1 MSHVSPELGRSRRR
15 LATVRRGFAARSAAR
30 SCDACAFL
38 LSRTPS
44 RCSAC
49 SPSGCIRVAV
59 VAACAFLLSRT
70 PSRCSACSSSG
81 CIRVAVVAVRR
92 VASAAA
98 CSGRT
103 SRACLACVAR
113 ANTPCVPAA
122 SAYVSMRQH
131 TSAHARLHVGCGA
144 ARRQQLQHR
153 WSIIPAISAVTSRA
167 RDDLGVCRS
176 STERADSSSESCD
189 LCVGREPSE
198 PLERLERLVNAVDG
212 AARAIVSSFRCSA
225 SSSSFCVLRIR
236 RASLASA
243 CA

>member
-38 LSRTPS
+38 LSRTSS

-49 SPSGCIRVAV
+49 SP
-59 VAACAFLLSRT
+59 
-70 PSRCSACSSSG
+70 SG

-103 SRACLACVAR
+103 SRACLACAAR
-113 ANTPCVPAA
+113 ATTPCVPAA
-122 SAYVSMRQH
+122 SAYVSIRQH
-131 TSAHARLHVGCGA
+131 TSAHARCGA

-153 WSIIPAISAVTSRA
+153 GSTIPAISAVNSRT

-189 LCVGREPSE
+189 LCVGREP
-198 PLERLERLVNAVDG
+198 LERLVNAVDG
-212 AARAIVSSFRCSA
+212 AARAIFSSFRCSA

>member
-49 SPSGCIRVAV
+49 S
-59 VAACAFLLSRT
+59 
-70 PSRCSACSSSG
+70 SSG
-81 CIRVAVVAVRR
+81 CIRVAVVAVSH

-103 SRACLACVAR
+103 SRACLACAAR

-122 SAYVSMRQH
+122 SAYVSMRHH
-131 TSAHARLHVGCGA
+131 TSAYARLHVGCGA

-153 WSIIPAISAVTSRA
+153 GSIIPAISALISRA

-189 LCVGREPSE
+189 LCVGRE
-198 PLERLERLVNAVDG
+198 RLERLVNAVVG

-225 SSSSFCVLRIR
+225 SSSSFCVFRIR
-236 RASLASA
+236 RASLSSA